1 MKTAEKITRGLF
13 EKIPFE
19 PFYKQQ
25 HHVSISGIYSMHCI
39 ILPFAFAYE
48 KSE

>member
-25 HHVSISGIYSMHCI
+25 HRVSVRSIYSMHCI